1 MIEFS
6 TFTVLK
12 IKELSKI
19 IGGTSAD
26 IGPNLK
32 KYRKLANISQFK
44 LAQLLSVN
52 QATVSHY
59 ESGQRVPDIDSLI
72 NLSNILD
79 VDIKDILSI

>member
-6 TFTVLK
+6 KFTILK
-12 IKELSKI
+12 KQKLSEI
-19 IGGTSAD
+19 IGGNSND
-26 IGPNLK
+26 LGPNLK

-44 LAQLLSVN
+44 LGQLLNVN
-52 QATVSHY
+52 QVTVSHY

-72 NLSNILD
+72 KISDILD